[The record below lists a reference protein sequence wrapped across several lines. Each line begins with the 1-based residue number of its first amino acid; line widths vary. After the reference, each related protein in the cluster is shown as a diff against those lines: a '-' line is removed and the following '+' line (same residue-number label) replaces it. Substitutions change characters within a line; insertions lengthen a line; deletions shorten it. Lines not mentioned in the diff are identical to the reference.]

1 MGENVQKLLIDKLYD
16 LISADNTV
24 LALVPS
30 LTIKKESLKTNF
42 TGAFPY
48 LNIRL
53 DDKYFRQMERKTST
67 EFIIPIRFEI
77 IDRYK
82 EEDLQGYYTALEA
95 VKDVLQDNKRLST
108 VLQPHVVTAFKNKWE
123 QGQLYQA
130 DTIGN
135 EIRIDYL
142 IIEYEFKEQL

>member
-1 MGENVQKLLIDKLYD
+1 MGANVQKLLIDKLYD
-16 LISADNTV
+16 LISVDNTV
-24 LALVPS
+24 LV
-30 LTIKKESLKTNF
+30 LTPTLIIKKERLKTNF
-42 TGAFPY
+42 AGAFPY

-95 VKDVLQDNKRLST
+95 VKNVLQDNKRLSSA
-108 VLQPHVVTAFKNKWE
+108 LQPHAVTAFKNKWE
-123 QGQLYQA
+123 QGQLYQS
-130 DTIGN
+130 DNIGN